1 MSFVLLP
8 LPFLYKCIVPK
19 YHSQLCLISNGLRK
33 RDSVDVYTSLRLDR
47 KTLRIVLMIL
57 LVILTIALF
66 ILVMLFKQPD
76 RNWMLYVIFIQY
88 ASYIVWYSLWG
99 LVCCLIK
106 KMKNDKYAIN
116 RIPDWRVE
124 MVFQDLLVMN

>member
-19 YHSQLCLISNGLRK
+19 YHSQGCLISHGLRK
-33 RDSVDVYTSLRLDR
+33 RERVDVYTSLRLDR
-47 KTLRIVLMIL
+47 KTLRIVIMIL
-57 LVILTIALF
+57 LVIITIALF
-66 ILVMLFKQPD
+66 ILVILFKQPE

-99 LVCCLIK
+99 LVCCLVK
-106 KMKNDKYAIN
+106 KKKNDKYTIYK
-116 RIPDWRVE
+116 IPDWRVE